1 MFLKFRR
8 LILKF
13 LQRRIK
19 KKAKINQEILPTPNY
34 NISETSFSVRI
45 DPKFWAVVKK

>member
-1 MFLKFRR
+1 MFNTEIFTKEN
-8 LILKF
+8 
-13 LQRRIK
+13 Q